1 LALARQTDIGCG
13 RFGFLRSRF
22 AMDMM
27 SALHGRAAMAL
38 VAVAM

>member
-22 AMDMM
+22 AMHMM

-38 VAVAM
+38 IAVAM